1 MNPRDWK
8 SQRNHP
14 GRLLSGFLICLNQ
27 RRICYGIW
35 TLLALAAVSGAC
47 VNRPPQTELIEG
59 SLERDEVDVAA
70 KISGRLI
77 EILGEEGSRVRAG
90 TVIARM
96 ESKEIDAKVAQA
108 TGAYEA
114 AVAKREQAVQALRL
128 QKLTVES
135 QIRQAEAG
143 YSAAKARLDMAVNG
157 ARPQEIRQAEK
168 ALEQAVAADR
178 TASSTYQRYHGLYS
192 QGVISEQAEEEVR
205 LRYLSAKAQREA
217 ADARLEMTR
226 EGARKEEVE
235 QARQGVAASEA
246 ALKMARDAELQNA
259 IRAGDVTA
267 ATHQAEALRGQLE
280 EARAYQSE
288 TRIISPVDGY
298 ISERILDEGEVV
310 AAGSPIVTLVR
321 DSDFKVK
328 FYADESLF
336 GHLQL
341 DRPVKVLIPALAGT
355 ELDGKIIRIGQAADF
370 ATKKAT
376 NELNSYDVR
385 AVQIVVRI
393 MDEDTRL
400 RTGMTA
406 RVRLT
411 RQRE

>member
-8 SQRNHP
+8 SQRNRP
-14 GRLLSGFLICLNQ
+14 GRLLPGFLNCLKGQ
-27 RRICYGIW
+27 RVRCGIW
-35 TLLALAAVSGAC
+35 SLLALAAVSGAC
-47 VNRPPQTELIEG
+47 VSRPPQTELIEG

-70 KISGRLI
+70 KIPGRLI
-77 EILGEEGSRVRAG
+77 EVLVEEGSRVQAG

-108 TGAYEA
+108 RGAYEA

-128 QKLTVES
+128 QKLTIEN

-143 YSAAKARLDMAVNG
+143 YYAAKARLDMALNG

-168 ALEQAVAADR
+168 AVEQAAAADQ
-178 TASSTYQRYHGLYS
+178 TASSTYQRYHGLFA

-235 QARQGVAASEA
+235 QARQGLAAAEA

-259 IRAGDVTA
+259 IRAEDVTA
-267 ATHQAEALRGQLE
+267 ARHQAEALSGQLE

-288 TRIISPVDGY
+288 ARIISPVDGY
-298 ISERILDEGEVV
+298 VSERVLDGGEVV

-328 FYADESLF
+328 VYADESLF
-336 GHLQL
+336 GHLPL
-341 DRPVKVLIPALAGT
+341 DRPVKVVVPALGGA
-355 ELDGKIIRIGQAADF
+355 ELNGKIIRIGQAADF

-385 AVQIVVRI
+385 ALQIVVCI
-393 MDEDTRL
+393 TDQDTRL

-411 RQRE
+411 RQAK